1 MKETAGTLL
10 LLNYAEAVARLLK
23 VKAVTAKAFIYSST
37 PFFVFSKA
45 SQERI
50 HTECLMC
57 VLYHFIISF
66 LKISEYY

>member
-1 MKETAGTLL
+1 MKETAGTVL

-45 SQERI
+45 
-50 HTECLMC
+50 
-57 VLYHFIISF
+57 
-66 LKISEYY
+66 LKMLKAPHNRHCRCGFYSYF